1 MRALSLIF
9 VLAATAL
16 AQRTPSLMEEVGHEN
31 LPAQRLGVDDLVAVS
46 VYDAQELTRS
56 VRVEQDGA
64 IWLPLLKE
72 GIKAAGLFPRD
83 LETSIAE
90 ALRAG
95 QILVD
100 PIVKVTVVEYHSR
113 PISVMG
119 AVKKPL
125 TFQAVGAV
133 TLLDALAKAE
143 GLSADAGT
151 EVIVSRPQPSPDG
164 RGEERAS
171 LLERVSLNRLLRDA
185 DPAVNTALHGG
196 EEIRVPEA
204 GKIFV
209 VGNVRKPG
217 AFPVRDAAD
226 HSVLKLVALSEG
238 LMPYAANEAYIYRR
252 TESGG
257 KQEIAIPLARIMGR
271 KEPDVPLQ
279 VDDVLYIPDNK
290 TRRNTASIID
300 RIASFGTST
309 ASGVLIWGH

>member
-1 MRALSLIF
+1 MRALSLF
-9 VLAATAL
+9 FLLAATAL
-16 AQRTPSLMEEVGHEN
+16 AQRTPSLMEEVGHDN

-64 IWLPLLKE
+64 IWLPLLTE
-72 GIKAAGLFPRD
+72 GIKAAGLFPRE

-100 PIVKVTVVEYHSR
+100 PIVKLTVVEYHSR

-164 RGEERAS
+164 RGEEKAT

-185 DPAVNTALHGG
+185 DPAANSVLHGG

-252 TESGG
+252 SESGG
-257 KQEIAIPLARIMGR
+257 KLEIAIPLARIMGR

-290 TRRNTASIID
+290 TRRNAATILD